1 MTNYPKTI
9 DPRSYPGPGQFKASL
24 DNFEKLEK
32 NMIVG
37 FQVNKED
44 REMNCIK
51 FNMEMYPISSCPKWK
66 PERANVMNI
75 EIAKINLYFVQE
87 QLLRLLDY
95 FMDKFVW
102 GITDTNPYLTKELR
116 FIED

>member
-1 MTNYPKTI
+1 
-9 DPRSYPGPGQFKASL
+9 
-24 DNFEKLEK
+24 
-32 NMIVG
+32 
-37 FQVNKED
+37 
-44 REMNCIK
+44 MNCIK